1 MLLLLVAALP
11 GFRVRPT
18 QTTIQWSSLSP
29 IELAN
34 KFDYFELEQP
44 EWLPKT
50 GHFYLAEYRDA
61 PLAFVTCKEMFRGR
75 PIVSVCSMNR
85 NLLEEFGVLRRLW
98 PDFETEFQ
106 MLPIFQNDTQ
116 FLCIR

>member
-50 GHFYLAEYRDA
+50 GHFYLVEYRDA
-61 PLAFVTCKEMFRGR
+61 PLISIESHEFPFFLRVINNFAGYLCVFMISIHMDSIFL
-75 PIVSVCSMNR
+75 NR
-85 NLLEEFGVLRRLW
+85 RS
-98 PDFETEFQ
+98 
-106 MLPIFQNDTQ
+106 
-116 FLCIR
+116 